1 MQFFRSS
8 GTGYVANKNNI
19 KNYHMKNI
27 KVLLFLFVAL
37 LTFSNCNNDE
47 EDNNQENTVDTV
59 DLKNPKII
67 KINNRLFSVPSP
79 YQVAVLVKNNN
90 VPYDKSL
97 LNPVQNQA
105 NYATN
110 FKQALNLG
118 VYGADLSYLNIYEQL
133 PDAASYFAVVK
144 VLSKELNILSTLDD
158 KLMKRIEA
166 NSNNKD
172 SLMYIMS
179 TVFRDADAYLFNN
192 GQNEI
197 GVLVIAGGWIESLYI
212 MTKILKQTNNN
223 EDILRRIGEQKYP
236 LDNLIELMRP
246 YYNNISDE
254 YDEFLL
260 QLIDLASIFDGV
272 AIEYNYSKPITDVEN
287 KTTTITSTTKTVINE
302 YQIQKITEMV
312 DSIRTGIVN

>member
-1 MQFFRSS
+1 MLK
-8 GTGYVANKNNI
+8 TYLKNV
-19 KNYHMKNI
+19 
-27 KVLLFLFVAL
+27 KVLLFIFVAL
-37 LTFSNCNNDE
+37 LSFSNCNNNE
-47 EDNNQENTVDTV
+47 EQDNKENSIDTV

-79 YQVAVLVKNNN
+79 YQVAVLVKNNH
-90 VPYDKSL
+90 VPYNKDL

-158 KLMKRIEA
+158 KIMKRIEA
-166 NSNNKD
+166 NNNNKD

-179 TVFRDADAYLFNN
+179 TVFRDADAYLFNS

-212 MTKILKQTNNN
+212 MTKILQQTNNN
-223 EDILRRIGEQKYP
+223 EEILRRIGEQKYP

-254 YDEFLL
+254 YDNFLL
-260 QLIDLASIFDGV
+260 QLVDLASVFDGV
-272 AIEYNYSKPITDVEN
+272 AIEYTYSKPITDVEN

>member
-8 GTGYVANKNNI
+8 GTGYVANKNSI

>member
-1 MQFFRSS
+1 MLKTYTR
-8 GTGYVANKNNI
+8 
-19 KNYHMKNI
+19 NI
-27 KVLLFLFVAL
+27 KVLSFIL
-37 LTFSNCNNDE
+37 LLIISISACNNEE
-47 EDNNQENTVDTV
+47 EDNKEENTIDTTE
-59 DLKNPKII
+59 LKNPKII

-79 YQVAVLVKNNN
+79 YQVATLVKNSN
-90 VPYDKSL
+90 VPYDKNL
-97 LNPVQNQA
+97 LNPVQNQI
-105 NYATN
+105 NYSTN

-118 VYGADLSYLNIYEQL
+118 IYGADLSYLNIYEQL

-144 VLSKELNILSTLDD
+144 VLSKELNILSTLDEN
-158 KLMKRIEA
+158 LMKRIEN

-192 GQNEI
+192 GQNET
-197 GVLVIAGGWIESLYI
+197 GVLIIAGGWIESLYI
-212 MTKILKQTNNN
+212 MTQILKKSENNK
-223 EDILRRIGEQKYP
+223 DILTRIGEQKYP

-246 YYNNISDE
+246 YYKNISDE
-254 YDEFLL
+254 YDELLL

-272 AIEYNYSKPITDVEN
+272 AIEYNYSEPITDVEN

-312 DSIRTGIVN
+312 DSIRTSIVN

>member
-1 MQFFRSS
+1 MLKTHF
-8 GTGYVANKNNI
+8 
-19 KNYHMKNI
+19 KNI
-27 KVLLFLFVAL
+27 KVLFFIFIAFLS
-37 LTFSNCNNDE
+37 FSSCNNSE
-47 EDNNQENTVDTV
+47 EQDNQENNIDTV

-67 KINNRLFSVPSP
+67 KINDRLFSVPSP
-79 YQVAVLVKNNN
+79 YQVAVLVKNNH
-90 VPYDKSL
+90 VPYNKDL

-118 VYGADLSYLNIYEQL
+118 VYGADLSYLNIYEQY

-158 KLMKRIEA
+158 KIMKRIEA
-166 NSNNKD
+166 NNNNKD

-192 GQNEI
+192 GQNEV

-212 MTKILKQTNNN
+212 MTKIIEQTDNNK
-223 EDILRRIGEQKYP
+223 EILQRIGEQKYP

-254 YDEFLL
+254 YDNLLL
-260 QLIDLASIFDGV
+260 QLVDLASVFDGV
-272 AIEYNYSKPITDVEN
+272 AIDYKYSKPVTDVEN
-287 KTTTITSTTKTVINE
+287 KTTTITSTTKTIINE

>member
-1 MQFFRSS
+1 MLKTHF
-8 GTGYVANKNNI
+8 KNV
-19 KNYHMKNI
+19 
-27 KVLLFLFVAL
+27 KVLLFIFVAL
-37 LTFSNCNNDE
+37 LSFSNCNNDE
-47 EDNNQENTVDTV
+47 EQDNKGNNIDTV

-79 YQVAVLVKNNN
+79 YQVAVLVKKNN
-90 VPYDKSL
+90 VPYDKNL

-158 KLMKRIEA
+158 KIMKRIEA

-179 TVFRDADAYLFNN
+179 TVFRDADAYLFNS

-212 MTKILKQTNNN
+212 MTKILQQTNNN

-254 YDEFLL
+254 YDNFLL
-260 QLIDLASIFDGV
+260 QLVDLASVFDGV
-272 AIEYNYSKPITDVEN
+272 AIEYTYSKPITDVEN

>member
-1 MQFFRSS
+1 
-8 GTGYVANKNNI
+8 
-19 KNYHMKNI
+19 MKNI

-47 EDNNQENTVDTV
+47 EENNQENTVDTV

-105 NYATN
+105 SYATN

-197 GVLVIAGGWIESLYI
+197 GILVIAGGWIESLYI

>member
-1 MQFFRSS
+1 MLK
-8 GTGYVANKNNI
+8 TYL
-19 KNYHMKNI
+19 KNI
-27 KVLLFLFVAL
+27 KLLLFLFVAL
-37 LTFSNCNNDE
+37 MTLGNCNNNEE
-47 EDNNQENTVDTV
+47 EDNQDNTIDTL

-90 VPYDKSL
+90 VPYDKNL

-179 TVFRDADAYLFNN
+179 TVFRDADAYLFNS

-212 MTKILKQTNNN
+212 MTKILQQTNNN
-223 EDILRRIGEQKYP
+223 EEILRRIGEQKYP

-254 YDEFLL
+254 YDNFLL
-260 QLIDLASIFDGV
+260 QLVDLASIFDGV
-272 AIEYNYSKPITDVEN
+272 AIEYTYSKPITDVEN

>member
-1 MQFFRSS
+1 MPLH
-8 GTGYVANKNNI
+8 VANKNSI
-19 KNYHMKNI
+19 KNYYMKNI